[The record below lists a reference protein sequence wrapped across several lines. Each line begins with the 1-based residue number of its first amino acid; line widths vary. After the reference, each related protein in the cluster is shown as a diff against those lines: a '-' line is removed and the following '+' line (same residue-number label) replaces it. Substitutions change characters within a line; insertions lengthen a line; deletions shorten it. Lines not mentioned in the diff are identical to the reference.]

1 MSEEEDE
8 NLIHNEKQKKQL
20 LVFSKKIEE
29 IISEYQNRKKFGIP
43 KIKEDNLQKVDLK
56 QYNEFYEKM
65 EEQKNMANA
74 YKQKLNN
81 DEKFDEITK
90 KEDELKNLK
99 QEFQEIEKE
108 YQYLLKSNRRMDGF
122 QNNLLDDEIKYY
134 KTELQNIKDDITLKN
149 KEHIK
154 YNENIKETR
163 KEINS
168 LEKIYD
174 LIQKNIEFKKEL
186 NKNPIYFTEEI
197 TNEIVETEKENLAN
211 QVENAANVYKKLLK
225 EKDNLE
231 NNVIKL
237 KEELS
242 NYKYDAHINELKM
255 KEIEKIE
262 NEVKANKVN
271 EQNKIKNLKK
281 IEENERKKKTK
292 KMKNLLVDSFK
303 NNFPFKN
310 NNYKLLLEEE
320 KKQKYHLNGKPKF
333 IITKNRMKNSKSS
346 IDVFSTR
353 REEIKKKRE
362 KEKEEFM
369 NNLDKELKEHEE
381 QKGKVFQEIKSLKDD
396 IEKSLESN
404 KISDDYLVN
413 LKKDKEK

>member
-8 NLIHNEKQKKQL
+8 NLLHNEKQKKQL

-122 QNNLLDDEIKYY
+122 QNNLLDDEINYY

-197 TNEIVETEKENLAN
+197 TNEIVETEKENLTN

-369 NNLDKELKEHEE
+369 SNLDKELKEHEE

-413 LKKDKEK
+413 LKKEKEK

>member
-122 QNNLLDDEIKYY
+122 QNNLLDDEINYY

-174 LIQKNIEFKKEL
+174 LIQKNIEFKKEI
-186 NKNPIYFTEEI
+186 NKNHIFFNEEI
-197 TNEIVETEKENLAN
+197 TNEIVETEKENLTN

-369 NNLDKELKEHEE
+369 SNLDKELKEHEE

>member
-8 NLIHNEKQKKQL
+8 NIIHNEKQKKQL

-99 QEFQEIEKE
+99 QEFQEMEKE

-122 QNNLLDDEIKYY
+122 QNNLLDDEINYY

-197 TNEIVETEKENLAN
+197 TNEIVETEKENLTN
-211 QVENAANVYKKLLK
+211 QVESAANVYKKLLK

-262 NEVKANKVN
+262 NEVKANKVK

-369 NNLDKELKEHEE
+369 SNLDKELKEHEE

>member
-8 NLIHNEKQKKQL
+8 NIIHNEKQKKQL

-122 QNNLLDDEIKYY
+122 QNNLLDDEINYY

-197 TNEIVETEKENLAN
+197 TNEIVETEKENLTN
-211 QVENAANVYKKLLK
+211 QVESAANVYKKLLK

-369 NNLDKELKEHEE
+369 SNLDKELKEHEE

-413 LKKDKEK
+413 LKKEKEK

>member
-122 QNNLLDDEIKYY
+122 HNNLLDDEINYY

-197 TNEIVETEKENLAN
+197 TNEIVETEKENLTN

-369 NNLDKELKEHEE
+369 SNLDKELKEHEE

>member
-197 TNEIVETEKENLAN
+197 TNEIVETEKENLTN
-211 QVENAANVYKKLLK
+211 QVESAANVYKKLLK

-369 NNLDKELKEHEE
+369 SNLDKELKEHEE

-396 IEKSLESN
+396 IEKSLKSN

>member
-108 YQYLLKSNRRMDGF
+108 YQYLLKSNKRMDGF
-122 QNNLLDDEIKYY
+122 HNNLLDDEINYY

-197 TNEIVETEKENLAN
+197 TNEIVETEKENLTN

-362 KEKEEFM
+362 KEKEQFM
-369 NNLDKELKEHEE
+369 SNLDKELKEHEE

>member
-8 NLIHNEKQKKQL
+8 NIIHNEKQKKQL

-122 QNNLLDDEIKYY
+122 QNNLLDDEINYY

-197 TNEIVETEKENLAN
+197 TNEIVETEKENLTN

-369 NNLDKELKEHEE
+369 SNLDKELKEHEE

>member
-8 NLIHNEKQKKQL
+8 NIIHNEKQKKQL

-122 QNNLLDDEIKYY
+122 HNNLLDDEINYY
-134 KTELQNIKDDITLKN
+134 TTELKNIKGDITLKN

-197 TNEIVETEKENLAN
+197 TNEIVETEKENLTN
-211 QVENAANVYKKLLK
+211 QVESAANVYKKLLK
-225 EKDNLE
+225 VKDNLE

-369 NNLDKELKEHEE
+369 SNLDKELKEHEE

-413 LKKDKEK
+413 LKKEKEK

>member
-122 QNNLLDDEIKYY
+122 QNNLLDDEINYY

-197 TNEIVETEKENLAN
+197 TNEIVETEKENLTN

-369 NNLDKELKEHEE
+369 SNLDKELKEHEE

-413 LKKDKEK
+413 LKKEKEK

>member
-108 YQYLLKSNRRMDGF
+108 YQYLLKSQKRMDGF
-122 QNNLLDDEIKYY
+122 HNNLLDDEINYY

-197 TNEIVETEKENLAN
+197 TNEIVETEKENLTN
-211 QVENAANVYKKLLK
+211 QVESAANVYKKLLK

-369 NNLDKELKEHEE
+369 SNLDKELKEHEE

-413 LKKDKEK
+413 LKKEKEK

>member
-108 YQYLLKSNRRMDGF
+108 YQYLLKSQKRMDGF
-122 QNNLLDDEIKYY
+122 HNNLLDDEINYY

-197 TNEIVETEKENLAN
+197 TNEIVETEKENLTN
-211 QVENAANVYKKLLK
+211 QVESAANVYKKLLK

-369 NNLDKELKEHEE
+369 SNLDKELKEHEE

>member
-122 QNNLLDDEIKYY
+122 QNNLLDDEINYY

-197 TNEIVETEKENLAN
+197 TNEIVETEKENLTN
-211 QVENAANVYKKLLK
+211 QVESAANVYKKLLK

-369 NNLDKELKEHEE
+369 SNLDKELKEHEE

>member
-8 NLIHNEKQKKQL
+8 NIIHNEKQKKQL

-122 QNNLLDDEIKYY
+122 HNNLLDDEINYY

-197 TNEIVETEKENLAN
+197 TNEIVETEKENLTN

-369 NNLDKELKEHEE
+369 SNLDKELKEHEE

>member
-174 LIQKNIEFKKEL
+174 LIQKNIEFKKEI
-186 NKNPIYFTEEI
+186 NKNHIFFNEEI
-197 TNEIVETEKENLAN
+197 TNEIVETEKENLTN
-211 QVENAANVYKKLLK
+211 QVESAANVYKKLLK

-242 NYKYDAHINELKM
+242 NYKYDAHIN
-255 KEIEKIE
+255 
-262 NEVKANKVN
+262 
-271 EQNKIKNLKK
+271 
-281 IEENERKKKTK
+281 
-292 KMKNLLVDSFK
+292 
-303 NNFPFKN
+303 
-310 NNYKLLLEEE
+310 
-320 KKQKYHLNGKPKF
+320 
-333 IITKNRMKNSKSS
+333 
-346 IDVFSTR
+346 
-353 REEIKKKRE
+353 
-362 KEKEEFM
+362 
-369 NNLDKELKEHEE
+369 
-381 QKGKVFQEIKSLKDD
+381 
-396 IEKSLESN
+396 
-404 KISDDYLVN
+404 
-413 LKKDKEK
+413 

>member
-8 NLIHNEKQKKQL
+8 NIIHNEKQKKQL

-122 QNNLLDDEIKYY
+122 QNNLLDDEINYY
-134 KTELQNIKDDITLKN
+134 TTELKNIKGDITLKN

-174 LIQKNIEFKKEL
+174 LIQKNIEFKKEI
-186 NKNPIYFTEEI
+186 NKNHIFFNEEI
-197 TNEIVETEKENLAN
+197 TNEIVETEKENLTN
-211 QVENAANVYKKLLK
+211 QVESAANVYKKLLK

-281 IEENERKKKTK
+281 IEDNERKKKTK

-310 NNYKLLLEEE
+310 YNYKLLLEEE

-369 NNLDKELKEHEE
+369 SNLDKELKEHEE

>member
-122 QNNLLDDEIKYY
+122 HNNLLDDEINYY

-197 TNEIVETEKENLAN
+197 TNEIVETEKENLTN
-211 QVENAANVYKKLLK
+211 QVESAANVYKKLLK

-369 NNLDKELKEHEE
+369 SNLDKELKEHEE

-413 LKKDKEK
+413 LKKEKEK

>member
-8 NLIHNEKQKKQL
+8 NIIHNEKQKKQL

-122 QNNLLDDEIKYY
+122 QNNLLDDEINYY
-134 KTELQNIKDDITLKN
+134 TTELKNIKGDITLKN

-197 TNEIVETEKENLAN
+197 TNEIVETEKENLTN
-211 QVENAANVYKKLLK
+211 QVESAANVYKKLLK
-225 EKDNLE
+225 VKDNLE

-369 NNLDKELKEHEE
+369 SNLDKQLKEHEE

-413 LKKDKEK
+413 LKKEKEK

>member
-122 QNNLLDDEIKYY
+122 QNNLLDDEINYY

-197 TNEIVETEKENLAN
+197 TNEIVETEKENLTN
-211 QVENAANVYKKLLK
+211 QVENAANVYKQLLK

-369 NNLDKELKEHEE
+369 SNLDKELKEHEE

>member
-8 NLIHNEKQKKQL
+8 NIIHNEKQKKQL

-122 QNNLLDDEIKYY
+122 QNNLLDDEINYY

-197 TNEIVETEKENLAN
+197 TNEIVETEKENLTN

-369 NNLDKELKEHEE
+369 SNLDKELKEHEE

-413 LKKDKEK
+413 LKKEKEK

>member
-197 TNEIVETEKENLAN
+197 TNEIVETEKENLTN
-211 QVENAANVYKKLLK
+211 QVESAANVYKKLLK

-369 NNLDKELKEHEE
+369 SNLDKELKEHEE

-413 LKKDKEK
+413 LKKEKEK

>member
-1 MSEEEDE
+1 MSEEENE
-8 NLIHNEKQKKQL
+8 NIIHNEKQKKQL

-99 QEFQEIEKE
+99 QEFQEMEKE

-122 QNNLLDDEIKYY
+122 HNNLLDDEINYY

-197 TNEIVETEKENLAN
+197 TNEIVETEKENLTN
-211 QVENAANVYKKLLK
+211 QVESAANVYKKLLK

-369 NNLDKELKEHEE
+369 SNLDKELKEHEE

>member
-90 KEDELKNLK
+90 REDELKNLK

-122 QNNLLDDEIKYY
+122 HNNLLDDEINYY

-197 TNEIVETEKENLAN
+197 TNEIVETEKENLTN
-211 QVENAANVYKKLLK
+211 QVESAANVYKKLLK

-369 NNLDKELKEHEE
+369 SNLDKELKEHEE

>member
-99 QEFQEIEKE
+99 QEFQEMEKE

-122 QNNLLDDEIKYY
+122 QNNLLDDEINYY

-197 TNEIVETEKENLAN
+197 TNEIVETEKENLTN

-369 NNLDKELKEHEE
+369 SNLDKELKEHEE

-413 LKKDKEK
+413 LKKEKEK

>member
-1 MSEEEDE
+1 MSEEEDV
-8 NLIHNEKQKKQL
+8 NIIHNEKQKKQL

-197 TNEIVETEKENLAN
+197 TNEIVETEKENLTN
-211 QVENAANVYKKLLK
+211 QVESAANVYKKLLK

-369 NNLDKELKEHEE
+369 SNLDKELKEHEE

>member
-1 MSEEEDE
+1 MSQEEDE
-8 NLIHNEKQKKQL
+8 NIIHNEKQKKQL

-197 TNEIVETEKENLAN
+197 TNEIVETEKENLTN
-211 QVENAANVYKKLLK
+211 QVESAANVYKKLLK

-369 NNLDKELKEHEE
+369 SNLDKELKEHEE

>member
-8 NLIHNEKQKKQL
+8 NLLHNEKQKKQL

-122 QNNLLDDEIKYY
+122 QNNLLDDEINYY

-197 TNEIVETEKENLAN
+197 TNEIVETEKENLTN

-369 NNLDKELKEHEE
+369 SNLDKELKEHEE

>member
-122 QNNLLDDEIKYY
+122 QNNLLDDEINYY

-197 TNEIVETEKENLAN
+197 TNEIVETEKENLTN

-369 NNLDKELKEHEE
+369 SNLDKELKEHEE

>member
-8 NLIHNEKQKKQL
+8 NIIHNEKQKKQL

-197 TNEIVETEKENLAN
+197 TNEIVETEKENLTN
-211 QVENAANVYKKLLK
+211 QVESAANVYKKLLK

-369 NNLDKELKEHEE
+369 SNLDKELKEHEE

>member
-8 NLIHNEKQKKQL
+8 NIIHNEKQKKQL

-122 QNNLLDDEIKYY
+122 HNNLLDDEINYY

-197 TNEIVETEKENLAN
+197 TNEIVETEKENLTN
-211 QVENAANVYKKLLK
+211 QVESAANVYKKLLK

-369 NNLDKELKEHEE
+369 SNLDKELKEHEE

>member
-8 NLIHNEKQKKQL
+8 NIIHNEKQKKQL

-108 YQYLLKSNRRMDGF
+108 YQYLLKSQKRMDGF
-122 QNNLLDDEIKYY
+122 HNNLLDDEINYY
-134 KTELQNIKDDITLKN
+134 TTELKNIKGDITLKN

-174 LIQKNIEFKKEL
+174 LIQKNIEFKKEI
-186 NKNPIYFTEEI
+186 NKNHIFFNEEI
-197 TNEIVETEKENLAN
+197 TNEIVETEKENLTN
-211 QVENAANVYKKLLK
+211 QVESAANVYKKLLK
-225 EKDNLE
+225 VKDNLE

-369 NNLDKELKEHEE
+369 SNLDKELKEHEE

-413 LKKDKEK
+413 LKKEKEK

>member
-8 NLIHNEKQKKQL
+8 NIIHNEKQKKQL

-99 QEFQEIEKE
+99 QEFQEMEKE

-122 QNNLLDDEIKYY
+122 QNNLLDDEINYY

-197 TNEIVETEKENLAN
+197 TNEIVETEKENLTN

-369 NNLDKELKEHEE
+369 SNLDKELKEHEE